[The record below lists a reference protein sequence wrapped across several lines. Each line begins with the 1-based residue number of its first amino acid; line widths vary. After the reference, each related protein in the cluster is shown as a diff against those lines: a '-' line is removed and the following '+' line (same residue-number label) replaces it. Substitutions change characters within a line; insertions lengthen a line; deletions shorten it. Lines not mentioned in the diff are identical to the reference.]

1 MYDLCIIGGGAAGMS
16 CAIAAGRNGKKV
28 LLIDKNNK
36 LGKKLYATGNGKCNL
51 TNTCFDSKLHY
62 NSSSSD
68 NYENFINQALENAYN
83 ISLPY
88 NQLIDFTNSIG
99 INSIDDN
106 NYIYPSSA
114 QASSVVWAM
123 IDALNELKVEIR
135 LNTEVLSIEG
145 KYPSFTIK
153 CENEA
158 FKAAQIALANGG
170 LAYKSLGGTDSGYK
184 LANEFGHKIIKPRPS
199 LCGIY
204 VKEDTNQLAGV
215 RANAKIS
222 LLSSNDKTI
231 ATSYGELQFSKQGL
245 SGICIFE
252 LSSKIGKLLTKNNN
266 PKLIISFLDYP
277 KENSYNLLIK
287 DIESNNLKNRTI
299 LGLLNGYV
307 NDKIAIYV
315 CSLHN
320 IDCKQLAKDT
330 SIIKLKSMANTLSSM
345 EFSIHDLYDMEQA
358 QVTAG
363 GVDINDIN
371 PFNMESKITKG
382 VYIVGE
388 LLDIDGICGGYNL
401 TFAMLTGYKAGKS
414 IV

>member
-28 LLIDKNNK
+28 LIIDKNNK

-51 TNTCFDSKLHY
+51 TNTLFNSKSHY
-62 NSSSSD
+62 NSSSTDSYD
-68 NYENFINQALENAYN
+68 NFIDNALANAYN
-83 ISLPY
+83 DNSPN
-88 NQLIDFTNSIG
+88 NQLIDFINSIG
-99 INSIDDN
+99 INIIDDD

-123 IDALNELKVEIR
+123 IDALKELGVEIR
-135 LNTEVLSIEG
+135 SNTEVLSIEG
-145 KYPSFTIK
+145 KYPSYTIK

-158 FKAAQIALANGG
+158 FTAVQITLANGG
-170 LAYKSLGGTDSGYK
+170 LAYKSLGGTNSGYK
-184 LANEFGHKIIKPRPS
+184 LAKKLGHNIINTRPS
-199 LCGIY
+199 LCGMY
-204 VKEDTNQLAGV
+204 VKEDINQLAGV

-222 LLSSNDKTI
+222 LISSDNTI
-231 ATSYGELQFSKQGL
+231 QAKSYGELQFSKEGL

-252 LSSKIGKLLTKNNN
+252 LSSKVGHLLSKNIN
-266 PKLIISFLDYP
+266 PKLNISLLDYP
-277 KENSYNLLIK
+277 SKDSYNRLMN
-287 DIESNNLKNRTI
+287 DIDLNRLKNRSVI
-299 LGLLNGYV
+299 GLLNGYV
-307 NDKIAIYV
+307 NDKIANYV
-315 CSLHN
+315 CTLHN
-320 IDCKQLAKDT
+320 IDGKQFVNN
-330 SIIKLKSMANTLSSM
+330 IPNNKLKSLAKSLNSM
-345 EFSIHDLYDMEQA
+345 EFTIDKLYDIEQA

-363 GVDINDIN
+363 GVDIKEIN
-371 PFNMESKITKG
+371 PSNMESKLAKG